1 MKIKRRN
8 KKKIH
13 RKSATEKR
21 DTYERRIDACLV
33 IQVAEN
39 DFTSNVYTSSYVAI
53 LLLCR
58 EWNVGY
64 IRPYKIIFMMEQ
76 RRKGCIRQFV
86 KQRNIFLY
94 VGREWH
100 DVETF

>member
-8 KKKIH
+8 FIEKK
-13 RKSATEKR
+13 AKR

-39 DFTSNVYTSSYVAI
+39 DFTSSNLHVYTVSYVAI
-53 LLLCR
+53 LLLCN

-64 IRPYKIIFMMEQ
+64 IRPYKIIFMTEL
-76 RRKGCIRQFV
+76 RRKGYKTICEAKKTFFFV
-86 KQRNIFLY
+86 RGQR
-94 VGREWH
+94 VA
-100 DVETF
+100 